1 MEKKELKKYNIVQD
15 IWSELFG
22 YYGTHKADFDVSYGD
37 EQILNLTETSGDF
50 DFKVTTQ
57 QTRSEN
63 VYFQVNL
70 YDYRKK
76 QDIYAGFF
84 YIKNYTGLIGSEELK
99 ALNLIMQA
107 GNERTQ
113 QIFELIG

>member
-1 MEKKELKKYNIVQD
+1 MEAKQLKKYNIIQD

-22 YYGTHKADFDVSYGD
+22 YHGRHKQLDVSYGD
-37 EQILNLTETSGDF
+37 DQILDLTETSGDL

-76 QDIYAGFF
+76 QDIYAGYF
-84 YIKNYTGLIGSEELK
+84 YIKNYTGLIGSDELK

-107 GNERTQ
+107 GNKRTEA
-113 QIFELIG
+113 IFETIG